1 MMNPIPLYASK
12 RTAKSL
18 WQEYRIYRDRLELQ
32 SWFLIHTL
40 VVPANEIQAV
50 EIRPSGIIWGVK
62 LDNCNFCRHVLLI
75 KNPACSNAS
84 GSRRAT
90 RTSSSKFANP
100 SCRTGETQPVILSN
114 DLTKTKIHQLKT
126 MKNPLFALF
135 IVAIV
140 LLALWDGVWKVIAMW
155 KSARNNQLAW
165 FICLAIFNTAGI
177 LPILYILLFQ
187 NTTTQEPARA

>member
-1 MMNPIPLYASK
+1 
-12 RTAKSL
+12 
-18 WQEYRIYRDRLELQ
+18 
-32 SWFLIHTL
+32 
-40 VVPANEIQAV
+40 
-50 EIRPSGIIWGVK
+50 
-62 LDNCNFCRHVLLI
+62 
-75 KNPACSNAS
+75 
-84 GSRRAT
+84 
-90 RTSSSKFANP
+90 
-100 SCRTGETQPVILSN
+100 
-114 DLTKTKIHQLKT
+114 

-187 NTTTQEPARA
+187 NTTTQEPARV